1 MLSIPVGH
9 TLAAVVDALGPIAEL
24 SAVLANGR
32 TSIHVADK
40 GTDIPMTSP
49 DQVLLQGLLES
60 GAPIS
65 LHYRGGTCHGSG
77 FVWEVNGTEGELRL
91 TAPFGH
97 SQLCQLSLSG
107 AKGDETAFTPIPLPA
122 DLAADATD
130 GPVAGNVRRLYA
142 AMLSDLRNGTKLA
155 PSFDFAV
162 EMHQIVA
169 AAEEAAATGKRV
181 QPKNM

>member
-9 TLAAVVDALGPIAEL
+9 TLAAVVGALGPIAEL

-32 TSIHVADK
+32 TTVRVADK

-77 FVWEVNGTEGELRL
+77 FVREVNGTEGELRL

-97 SQLCQLSLSG
+97 SRAAVPAQSG
-107 AKGDETAFTPIPLPA
+107 SERSKW
-122 DLAADATD
+122 
-130 GPVAGNVRRLYA
+130 RRLGILSHPA
-142 AMLSDLRNGTKLA
+142 AGRLDQDRYGRVRA
-155 PSFDFAV
+155 RG
-162 EMHQIVA
+162 
-169 AAEEAAATGKRV
+169 GK
-181 QPKNM
+181 